1 MKTIQVNVFSFSE
14 LSDEAKEKA
23 LKNWGES
30 DIDYFW
36 GNDAVKSLQAFIE
49 HFNGDLSNYNIDFLE
64 PYRNNY
70 HITVPDNMTAKEIFS
85 LLKQLGSYNKKTLR
99 GDGECKLTGYCMD
112 EELID
117 GFRRAWF
124 NSERDLMQLIYAG
137 IHTWE
142 QAIKSDYEYE
152 FTEEFFKD
160 HAESNNY
167 EFTEDGERY

>member
-1 MKTIQVNVFSFSE
+1 MKTIEVNVLTFSE
-14 LSDEAKEKA
+14 LSEEAKEKA

-30 DIDYFW
+30 NIEYFW
-36 GNDAVKSLQAFIE
+36 DREAIASLGKFIE
-49 HFNGDLSNYNIDFLE
+49 HFNGSLNNYNIDFLE